1 MYFRFFLK
9 NRCITREHFNSE
21 NKYRCEVCTGLTE
34 AIRTVSYP
42 VLPRLLII
50 QLKRFSGGM
59 EKINSFIPTP
69 FVMQCFCSKCC
80 ALPDGQKLHV
90 YRLYSVITHVGATLS
105 VGHYI
110 AYTSALEGFGEYS
123 SCPKVKRKT
132 AQAHQTASVNGGGG
146 AGIPP
151 VPSGPEKNTGIIK
164 KIIFG
169 RSKAS
174 SSGDVTKH
182 MKNVLNGGGSLK
194 HNLAN
199 GSVDKTM
206 ANGAPCPGLGCC
218 GVLTKNAPVVNGHSN
233 GVDTRSSLYSA
244 TSDYY
249 SVSSLA
255 SSVSAKP
262 SANGVDAYA
271 TCAASHPSAAA
282 PMLANGTAVNG
293 DKTSVGSDHHAN
305 HSTWYMCDD
314 DKIKAMTQREFED
327 LLSPNNKKIMITPY
341 LLFYARSDVASSSS
355 HQQ

>member
-1 MYFRFFLK
+1 MSYFQNL
-9 NRCITREHFNSE
+9 CITREHFNSE

-42 VLPRLLII
+42 ILPRLLII

-80 ALPDGQKLHV
+80 DLPDGKKLHV

-110 AYTSALEGFGEYS
+110 AYTSALEGFGDYS

-132 AQAHQTASVNGGGG
+132 AQATAGATTANGSAGGA

-151 VPSGPEKNTGIIK
+151 VPSGEKNPGLIK

-182 MKNVLNGGGSLK
+182 MKSALNGGGSLK
-194 HNLAN
+194 HNLSN
-199 GSVDKTM
+199 GVDKTTL
-206 ANGAPCPGLGCC
+206 ASGAPCPALSCC
-218 GVLTKNAPVVNGHSN
+218 GILTKAATASSTQPNGHISNGLDASRSNMYAGSSDYYTVSSVVASVKTMGN
-233 GVDTRSSLYSA
+233 GVDGFSGSQSPT
-244 TSDYY
+244 
-249 SVSSLA
+249 
-255 SSVSAKP
+255 
-262 SANGVDAYA
+262 ANGL
-271 TCAASHPSAAA
+271 T
-282 PMLANGTAVNG
+282 NGGSLNG
-293 DKTSVGSDHHAN
+293 DKPTAGNDSV
-305 HSTWYMCDD
+305 WYMCDD
-314 DKIKAMTQREFED
+314 DKIKAMSQREFEE
-327 LLSPNNKKIMITPY
+327 LLSPNSKKIMITPY
-341 LLFYARSDVASSSS
+341 LLFYARADA
-355 HQQ
+355 QP